1 MRTRSVSEKTL
12 TLSIVLLLYGDQ
24 LAAGNEGV
32 CKVKLSHDIYV
43 PSNNLSCQ
51 EDISDNK
58 SFIIE
63 RYRPAKKSCASEFD
77 TTGILSLVIAL
88 IIITVAIKI
97 SFPRKCVKRTI
108 RTAEIILSLLLLRSS

>member
-1 MRTRSVSEKTL
+1 MRIRSVSERL

-32 CKVKLSHDIYV
+32 CKVKLSHDVYV

-77 TTGILSLVIAL
+77 ITGILSLVIAL
-88 IIITVAIKI
+88 IMIAVAKI
-97 SFPRKCVKRTI
+97 LFKTTPDSRQVPG
-108 RTAEIILSLLLLRSS
+108 LNPG